1 MAEGI
6 DPLHL
11 KLAQLIGED
20 EAFGTAAAIQSPTI
34 NQEARVEFGQ
44 NLFEDML
51 SKATESLEGVSRAEA
66 QANEMMQKYASGQ
79 VGIQEAML
87 ATSKMSIMVQFAVTV
102 INTAVSTFKEIT
114 QMQV

>member
-1 MAEGI
+1 MAESI

-11 KLAQLIGED
+11 KLTQLIGED
-20 EAFGTAAAIQSPTI
+20 EIFGTVSVNQTPEI
-34 NQEARVEFGQ
+34 NQEAKVDFGQ
-44 NLFEDML
+44 NSFENML
-51 SKATESLEGVSRAEA
+51 SKATESLENISKVEA
-66 QANEMMQKYASGQ
+66 QANDMMRKYASGQ